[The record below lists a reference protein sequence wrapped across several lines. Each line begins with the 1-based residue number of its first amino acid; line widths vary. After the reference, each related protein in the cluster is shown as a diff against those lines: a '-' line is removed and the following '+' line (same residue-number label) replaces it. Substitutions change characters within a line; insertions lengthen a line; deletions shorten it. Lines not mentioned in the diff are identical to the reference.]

1 MFVKHSAKLIG
12 ICIFLLCSCSSKE
25 EVIDE
30 GTIIYSAD
38 YPNHK
43 KNIFLYNILPKE
55 VEISFKNG
63 IVRNDISRGNF
74 QNILLFDCNK
84 KQMDIYFQY
93 GEEAFKTKLTPKEI
107 QQMLNEQTP
116 YDIRFTAEMDTM
128 AGFNVKKALA
138 INRKDKQD
146 VITLWY
152 TEEIALKNPN
162 WYNTFKEVPGVLLAY
177 SVDRFGI
184 RMDYK
189 ATRFISK
196 VDETEKRLF
205 TLPAKGTSISYDEYN
220 QKMNSLFATFE

>member
-1 MFVKHSAKLIG
+1 MLIKYSYGFIG
-12 ICIFLLCSCSSKE
+12 ICIFLLCSCTSKK
-25 EVIDE
+25 EVLNQ

-43 KNIFLYNILPKE
+43 KNAFLYNILPKE
-55 VEISFKNG
+55 VEVSFKNG
-63 IVRNDISRGNF
+63 MVRNDVSRGNF

-84 KQMDIYFQY
+84 NQMDIYFQY
-93 GEEAFKTKLTPKEI
+93 GEEAFKTKLTPAEI
-107 QQMLNEQTP
+107 QQMLREQEK
-116 YDIRFTAEMDTM
+116 YDIRFTGETDTL
-128 AGFNVKKALA
+128 AGFNVRKAIAVNKKHR
-138 INRKDKQD
+138 ND

-152 TEEIALKNPN
+152 TEEIELENPN

-189 ATRFISK
+189 AIKFVPEIDESK
-196 VDETEKRLF
+196 KQLAA
-205 TLPAKGTSISYDEYN
+205 LPAKGSPISYDEYN

>member
-1 MFVKHSAKLIG
+1 MFVKHSTILIG
-12 ICIFLLCSCSSKE
+12 FCTLLLFSCSSKK

-55 VEISFKNG
+55 VEISFKDG
-63 IVRNDISRGNF
+63 MVRNDISRGNF

-93 GEEAFKTKLTPKEI
+93 GEEAFKAKLTPKEI
-107 QQMLNEQTP
+107 QHMLNEQTK
-116 YDIRFTAEMDTM
+116 YDIRFTEDVDTL

-138 INRKDKQD
+138 TNKKDKKD
-146 VITLWY
+146 LITLWY
-152 TEEIALKNPN
+152 TEEIELKNPN

-189 ATRFISK
+189 ATKFISK
-196 VDETEKRLF
+196 MDESKKRLF

-220 QKMNSLFATFE
+220 QKMNNLFATFE

>member
-1 MFVKHSAKLIG
+1 MLVKHSSILIG
-12 ICIFLLCSCSSKE
+12 ICIVFLCSCSSKE
-25 EVIDE
+25 EVINE

-55 VEISFKNG
+55 IEISFKNG

-107 QQMLNEQTP
+107 QNMLNEQIQ
-116 YDIRFTAEMDTM
+116 YDIQFTDETDTL

-138 INRKDKQD
+138 VNRKDKQD
-146 VITLWY
+146 IITLWY
-152 TEEIALKNPN
+152 TEEIELKNPN

-189 ATRFISK
+189 ATKFIPK
-196 VDETEKRLF
+196 VDESKKRLF
-205 TLPAKGTSISYDEYN
+205 TLPAKGTSITFDEYN

>member
-1 MFVKHSAKLIG
+1 MLVKQSSVFLG
-12 ICIFLLCSCSSKE
+12 ICIFLLCSCTSKK
-25 EVIDE
+25 EVISE

-55 VEISFKNG
+55 IQISFKDG
-63 IVRNDISRGNF
+63 KIRNDISRGNF

-84 KQMDIYFQY
+84 KEMDIYFQY
-93 GEEAFKTKLTPKEI
+93 GEEAFKTDLTPEEI
-107 QQMLNEQTP
+107 RKMLNDQTK
-116 YDIRFTAEMDTM
+116 YTIRFTDETDTL
-128 AGFNVKKALA
+128 AGFNVKKAVATGLK
-138 INRKDKQD
+138 NKSD

-152 TEEIALKNPN
+152 TEEIELKNPN

-189 ATRFISK
+189 ATKFIPK
-196 VDETEKRLF
+196 VDESKKQLF
-205 TLPAKGTSISYDEYN
+205 TLPAKGTAISYDEYSR
-220 QKMNSLFATFE
+220 KMNNLFATFE

>member
-1 MFVKHSAKLIG
+1 MLVKHSSILIG
-12 ICIFLLCSCSSKE
+12 ICIVLLCSCTSKE
-25 EVIDE
+25 EVINE

-55 VEISFKNG
+55 IEISFKNG

-93 GEEAFKTKLTPKEI
+93 GEEAFKTKLSPKEI
-107 QQMLNEQTP
+107 QNMLDEQIK
-116 YDIRFTAEMDTM
+116 YDIRFTDETDTL

-138 INRKDKQD
+138 VNKTDKQD
-146 VITLWY
+146 IITLWY
-152 TEEIALKNPN
+152 TEEIELKNPN

-196 VDETEKRLF
+196 ADESKKPLF

>member
-1 MFVKHSAKLIG
+1 MVF
-12 ICIFLLCSCSSKE
+12 LCSCSSKE
-25 EVIDE
+25 EVTDE

-55 VEISFKNG
+55 IEISFKDG
-63 IVRNDISRGNF
+63 VVRNDISRGNF
-74 QNILLFDCNK
+74 QNILLFDCNQ
-84 KQMDIYFQY
+84 KQMEIYFQY
-93 GEEAFKTKLTPKEI
+93 GEEAFKSKLTPKEI
-107 QQMLNEQTP
+107 QQMLNEQTA
-116 YDIRFTAEMDTM
+116 YDIRFTEETDTL

-138 INRKDKQD
+138 TNKKNRHD

-152 TEEIALKNPN
+152 TEEIKLKNPN
-162 WYNTFKEVPGVLLAY
+162 WYNTFKKVPGVLLAY

-189 ATRFISK
+189 ATRFIPK
-196 VDETEKRLF
+196 VDESEKSLF
-205 TLPAKGTSISYDEYN
+205 TLPAKGTSITYAEYN

>member
-1 MFVKHSAKLIG
+1 MLVKPFFLLIG
-12 ICIFLLCSCSSKE
+12 VCMIVLSSCASKE
-25 EVIDE
+25 EVTDE
-30 GTIIYSAD
+30 GVIIYSAD

-55 VEISFKNG
+55 VEISFKDG
-63 IVRNDISRGNF
+63 MVRNDISRGNF

-84 KQMDIYFQY
+84 KEMEIYFQY
-93 GEEAFKTKLTPKEI
+93 GEEAFKTKLAPMEVQK
-107 QQMLNEQTP
+107 MLNEQTQ
-116 YDIRFTAEMDTM
+116 YDIQFTDELDTL

-152 TEEIALKNPN
+152 TTEIALKNPN

-184 RMDYK
+184 RIDYK
-189 ATRFISK
+189 ATKFISK
-196 VDETEKRLF
+196 MEESKKRLF

>member
-1 MFVKHSAKLIG
+1 MFVKHSTILIA
-12 ICIFLLCSCSSKE
+12 ICTFLLFSCTSKK
-25 EVIDE
+25 EVLDE
-30 GTIIYSAD
+30 GTIVYSAD

-63 IVRNDISRGNF
+63 MVRNDISRGNF

-107 QQMLNEQTP
+107 QKMLNEQTQ
-116 YDIRFTAEMDTM
+116 YDVKFTDDVDTL

-138 INRKDKQD
+138 TNKKDKKD

-152 TEEIALKNPN
+152 TEEIKLKNPN
-162 WYNTFKEVPGVLLAY
+162 WYNTFDEVPGVLLAY

-196 VDETEKRLF
+196 KDESRKRLF